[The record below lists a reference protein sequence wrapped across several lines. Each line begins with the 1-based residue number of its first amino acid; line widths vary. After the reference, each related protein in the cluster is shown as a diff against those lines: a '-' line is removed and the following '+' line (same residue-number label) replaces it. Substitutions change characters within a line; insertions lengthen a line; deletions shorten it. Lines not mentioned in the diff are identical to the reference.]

1 MFSWVKKQSKGR
13 YRIMIEESRQNEIES
28 QVDTLVQKYGLST
41 PGFDLAQFL
50 SEHEGFVLGE
60 RVMEDDTTG
69 ILLVNKTQKL
79 PKFYTNQLIA
89 TNANLRYAPDYK
101 ERRRFIVAHEYAH
114 YRLHMEG
121 GAIFAHRD
129 YAHKDDPMEAEA
141 DFFARCLLMPRS
153 QVNTVLKTL
162 PENSSLEEKVDL
174 ISRTFRVTKKKAAQR
189 LQNDLEVA

>member
-1 MFSWVKKQSKGR
+1 
-13 YRIMIEESRQNEIES
+13 MIEKPRQNEIES
-28 QVDTLVQKYGLST
+28 QVNTLVQKHNLGT

-114 YRLHMEG
+114 YCLHMEG
-121 GAIFAHRD
+121 GTIFAHRD
-129 YAHKDDPMEAEA
+129 YAHKDDPMEEEA
-141 DFFARCLLMPRS
+141 DFFARCLLMPRE
-153 QVNTVLKTL
+153 QVKTVLGTL
-162 PENSSLEEKVDL
+162 SENSTMEEKIDL
-174 ISRTFRVTKKKAAQR
+174 IARTFRVTKKKAAQR
-189 LQNDLEVA
+189 LNGDLTEVA